1 VEPILNFG
9 IDLIVA
15 FQGLGDWLA
24 GPMSA
29 ITFLGSEYFFLFFLP
44 VLYWSVDAALGI
56 RVAFILLVSGAV
68 NDAFKLALHGPRP
81 YWFSADVA
89 AHAAETSFGVPSGH
103 AQIAT
108 GVWGMVAAT
117 LKKGWAW
124 LAAALVILL
133 IGLSRLYL
141 GVHFPHDVL
150 LGWLIGGIVL
160 WLTLV
165 LWKPVTAWVRKLN
178 LGKQALLAFGFS
190 LLLLLV
196 NLPGYLS
203 LEAGFT
209 TPVEW
214 VENAALAFP
223 DEEPINPVS
232 LEGVLTNAGTLFGL
246 AAGLALLARKG
257 GFDAGGA
264 WWKRALRFL
273 LGVAG
278 VLALYL
284 GLKMVFPEG
293 DNWLA
298 YSLRYVR
305 YALIGFWVAAGAPL
319 VFYALKLAQRP
330 E

>member
-1 VEPILNFG
+1 MEPILNFG